1 MSKGKKKILTQAK
14 KYFSPAVLS
23 ETELYILL
31 FSVLFVLLFSWAGIA
46 SVTGNN
52 FSLNSILQI
61 HTILIVWFIDI
72 IILSIPAG
80 MLFFLNYH
88 RIKTTKLKIELRKL
102 DENSKQNV
110 LLAEKI
116 GRGDLN
122 LNNNISSS
130 TLSRVLYNLGKNL
143 KYNKEKEAALN
154 WTSKGKGLISD
165 ILRVHNNFETLSIEM
180 LKNIIE
186 YTSAIQG
193 AFYIYEGNGTLKNI
207 ATYAYG
213 RQRFEKQNIPV
224 GKGLIGQAAYE
235 KKLIYRT
242 EIPDDYFILQSG
254 ILGDQ
259 KPKSLLIVPLMQEDE
274 LQGVYEIAFISHS
287 IPQKVLTLSEEISK
301 VIGQTIYNLKINTR
315 TTNLLKESQEMTLTL
330 KKNEDQLKQNAI
342 EMLEAQE
349 QLEKSN
355 KLLGSQI
362 QEVEHGHKKLQALLT
377 NASEFISIYNER
389 QQLLFESPSVK
400 PILGYS
406 DEDEDVRGMDPDLLT
421 PKGYKTINSL
431 FQYLVETPGGQRI
444 AQYTYLRKNGE
455 KLFLETKG
463 TNLLHDPAI
472 KGIVFNTRDIT
483 ERKRAEKEERMKSRM
498 QSLSENSPDMI
509 IRINTVGRV
518 VYVNPAVSVFVDVPA
533 IKLVKKRI
541 SDLTIDE
548 RFIQFVK
555 ESLVL
560 IRDEDR
566 EIMSEIEISSSEGE
580 RVMEIKGIPEHNE
593 DKELESV
600 LFVAHDITKIKII
613 EQQLKE
619 KNKKISDSINY
630 AQRIQSS
637 ILPDTKLL
645 QQYFPSSFIFY
656 RPKDVVS
663 GDFPWFFKKDDT
675 YYVAAVDC
683 TGHGVPGALLSFI
696 GYFLMNNIVSAEHDL
711 SAAEILDLLHQGV
724 RKNLKQDQEGANG
737 RDGMD
742 LALCKIT
749 PEKNELQFAGAHRPL
764 YLVRNGELIE
774 YKGSRKGVGGTP
786 LPRRIEKDF
795 ENNIIKYQKGDKIFI
810 FSDGLPDQTGGT
822 LEKKKKYQARRIR
835 EMLVEDPTYTMAYY
849 SRLFPKDFFEWMG
862 QERQVD
868 DVLLIGIEL

>member
-1 MSKGKKKILTQAK
+1 MSKGEKILTQAK
-14 KYFSPAVLS
+14 KHFSTSVLS
-23 ETELYILL
+23 ETELYVLL
-31 FSVLFVLLFSWAGIA
+31 FAVLFLLLFSWVGIA
-46 SVTGNN
+46 SVIGYH
-52 FSLNSILQI
+52 FSLSSILKI
-61 HTILIVWFIDI
+61 HANLIVWFIDV
-72 IILSIPAG
+72 ILLSLPVGI
-80 MLFFLNYH
+80 LFFVNYH
-88 RIKTTKLKIELRKL
+88 RIKTSTLKNELKKL
-102 DENSKQNV
+102 DDNSKQNV

-116 GRGDLN
+116 GRGELD
-122 LNNNISSS
+122 LNNNISGS
-130 TLSRVLYNLGKNL
+130 TLSKVLFTLGRNL
-143 KYNKEKEAALN
+143 KSNKEKEATLN

-165 ILRVHNNFETLSIEM
+165 ILRVHNNFETLSIEV

-193 AFYIYEGNGTLKNI
+193 AFYIYEENGELKKI

-224 GKGLIGQAAYE
+224 GKGLIGQVAYE

-242 EIPDDYFILQSG
+242 EIPDDYFTLQSG

-259 KPKSLLIVPLMQEDE
+259 KPKSLLIVPLLQEEE
-274 LQGVYEIAFISHS
+274 LQGVYEIAFISKR
-287 IPQKVLTLSEEISK
+287 IPEKVLTFSEEISK
-301 VIGQTIYNLKINTR
+301 VIGQTIYSLKINTR
-315 TTNLLKESQEMTLTL
+315 TTQLLKESQEMTLTL

-362 QEVEHGHKKLQALLT
+362 QEVEHGHNKLQALLT

-400 PILGYS
+400 PILGYNDD
-406 DEDEDVRGMDPDLLT
+406 DEVRGMDPELLT
-421 PKGYKTINSL
+421 PKGYKTINGL
-431 FQYLVETPGGQRI
+431 FQYLAETPGGQRI
-444 AQYTYLRKNGE
+444 AQYTYLRKNGN

-518 VYVNPAVSVFVDVPA
+518 VYVNPAVSVFVNLPA
-533 IKLVKKRI
+533 SDLIKKRI
-541 SDLTIDE
+541 SELKIDE

-560 IRDEDR
+560 IRE
-566 EIMSEIEISSSEGE
+566 EKKEVMSEIEISSSEGE
-580 RVMEIKGIPEHNE
+580 RVMEIKGIPEYSE

-675 YYVAAVDC
+675 YYAAAVDC

-696 GYFLMNNIVSAEHDL
+696 GYFLMNNIVSAEHEL

-742 LALCKIT
+742 LALCKIS

-795 ENNIIKYQKGDKIFI
+795 ENNVINYQKGDKIFI

-835 EMLVEDPTYTMAYY
+835 EILVEDPTDTMAYY
-849 SRLFPKDFFEWMG
+849 SRLFPKDFFEWMD
-862 QERQVD
+862 QEKQVD

>member
-14 KYFSPAVLS
+14 KYFSPSALS
-23 ETELYILL
+23 EAELYILL
-31 FSVLFVLLFSWAGIA
+31 LAVSFMLLFSWVG
-46 SVTGNN
+46 VTSLTNNN

-61 HTILIVWFIDI
+61 HTRLFVWFIDI
-72 IILSIPAG
+72 IILSVPAG
-80 MLFFLNYH
+80 ILFFINYH
-88 RIKTTKLKIELRKL
+88 KIKTIKLKDELSRL

-110 LLAEKI
+110 LLAEEI
-116 GRGDLN
+116 GRGELD
-122 LNNNISSS
+122 LNNNISDS
-130 TLSRVLYNLGKNL
+130 TLSKVLFTLGKNL
-143 KYNKEKEAALN
+143 KLNKEKEIALN
-154 WTSKGKGLISD
+154 WTSKGKDLISD
-165 ILRVHNNFETLSIEM
+165 ILRSHNNFESLSIDV
-180 LKNIIE
+180 LKTIID

-193 AFYIYEGNGTLKNI
+193 AFYIYEGNGELKNI

-213 RQRFEKQNIPV
+213 RQRFEKQHIPI
-224 GKGLIGQAAYE
+224 GKGLIGQAAFE
-235 KKLIYRT
+235 KEMIYRT

-259 KPKSLLIVPLMQEDE
+259 KPKSLLIVPLLQEE
-274 LQGVYEIAFISHS
+274 MLQGVYEIAFISGS
-287 IPQKVLTLSEEISK
+287 IPKKVLTLSEEFSS
-301 VIGQTIYNLKINTR
+301 VIGQTIYNLRINTR
-315 TTNLLKESQEMTLTL
+315 TTQLLKESQEMTLTL
-330 KKNEDQLKQNAI
+330 KNNEDQLKQNAI

-362 QEVEHGHKKLQALLT
+362 QEVEHGQKKLQTLLT

-400 PILGYS
+400 RILGYS
-406 DEDEDVRGMDPDLLT
+406 DDDDVRGMDPELLT
-421 PKGYKTINSL
+421 PKGYKTINGL
-431 FQYLVETPGGQRI
+431 FQYLVETPGGQKI
-444 AQYTYLRKNGE
+444 AQYTYLRKNGD

-463 TNLLHDPAI
+463 INLLHDPAI

-509 IRINTVGRV
+509 IRINTIGRV
-518 VYVNPAVSVFVDVPA
+518 VYVNPAITVFVNVPA
-533 IKLVKKRI
+533 SDLIKKRI
-541 SDLTIDE
+541 SELEIDE
-548 RFIQFVK
+548 RFIQFIK

-560 IRDEDR
+560 IRDENN
-566 EIMSEIEISSSEGE
+566 EVMSEIEISSSEGE
-580 RVMEIKGIPEHNE
+580 RVMEIKGIPEYNE

-645 QQYFPSSFIFY
+645 QQFFPSSFIFY

-696 GYFLMNNIVSAEHDL
+696 GYFLMNNIVSSDHDL

-742 LALCKIT
+742 IALCKIC
-749 PEKNELQFAGAHRPL
+749 PDKNELQFAGAHRPL
-764 YLVRNGELIE
+764 YLVREGELIE
-774 YKGSRKGVGGTP
+774 YKGSRKGIGGTP

-795 ENNIIKYQKGDKIFI
+795 ENSIIKYQKGDKIFI
-810 FSDGLPDQTGGT
+810 FSDGLPDQFGGKQ
-822 LEKKKKYQARRIR
+822 ERKKKYQASRIR
-835 EMLVEDPTYTMAYY
+835 EILVEDPTYTMAYY
-849 SRLFPKDFFEWMG
+849 SRFFPKDFFEWMD
-862 QERQVD
+862 QEKQLD

>member
-1 MSKGKKKILTQAK
+1 MSKGKKKILSQVK
-14 KYFSPAVLS
+14 RHFSPAVLS

-31 FSVLFVLLFSWAGIA
+31 FSVLFLLLFSWAGIA
-46 SVTGNN
+46 SISSNS
-52 FSLNSILQI
+52 FSLNSIFKI
-61 HTILIVWFIDI
+61 HTNIIVWLIDT

-80 MLFFLNYH
+80 ILFFLNYH
-88 RIKTTKLKIELRKL
+88 RIKTSKLKSKIKKL
-102 DENSKQNV
+102 EDNSKQNV

-116 GRGDLN
+116 GSGELDLN
-122 LNNNISSS
+122 SSVSGS
-130 TLSRVLYNLGKNL
+130 TLSRVLFTLGKNL
-143 KYNKEKEAALN
+143 KLNHEKETTLN
-154 WTSKGKGLISD
+154 WTSKGKSLISD
-165 ILRVHNNFETLSIEM
+165 ILREHNNFESLSIEV
-180 LKNIIE
+180 LKNIID
-186 YTSAIQG
+186 YTSAVQG
-193 AFYIYEGNGTLKNI
+193 AFYIYEGNGELKNI

-224 GKGLIGQAAYE
+224 GKGLIGQVAYE

-259 KPKSLLIVPLMQEDE
+259 KPKSLLIVPLLQEEE
-274 LQGVYEIAFISHS
+274 LQGVYEIAFISKR
-287 IPQKVLTLSEEISK
+287 IPEKVLTLSEEISK

-315 TTNLLKESQEMTLTL
+315 TTKLLKESQEMTLTL
-330 KKNEDQLKQNAI
+330 KKNEEQLKQNAI
-342 EMLEAQE
+342 EMLETQE

-400 PILGYS
+400 PILGYNDD
-406 DEDEDVRGMDPDLLT
+406 DEVRGMDPNLLT
-421 PKGYKTINSL
+421 PKGYKTINNL

-444 AQYTYLRKNGE
+444 AQYTYLKKNGN

-463 TNLLHDPAI
+463 TNLIHDPAI

-533 IKLVKKRI
+533 SKLVRKRI
-541 SDLTIDE
+541 TDLKIDE

-555 ESLVL
+555 ESLL
-560 IRDEDR
+560 SIRDENR

-580 RVMEIKGIPEHNE
+580 RVMEIKGIPEYSD

-645 QQYFPSSFIFY
+645 QQHFPNSFIFY

-696 GYFLMNNIVSAEHDL
+696 GYFLMNNIVSAEHEL
-711 SAAEILDLLHQGV
+711 SASEILDLLHQGV

-764 YLVRNGELIE
+764 YLVREGELIE

-795 ENNIIKYQKGDKIFI
+795 ENNIIKYQKGDKLFI

-822 LEKKKKYQARRIR
+822 MEKKKKYQARRIR
-835 EMLVEDPTYTMAYY
+835 EILVEDPTYTMAYF
-849 SRLFPKDFFEWMG
+849 SRLIPKDFFEWMD
-862 QERQVD
+862 QEKQVD